1 MTERL
6 RRVDLRN
13 THRTSARLR
22 RRLPVTRTRP
32 DPGSGPGVGPG
43 KAAGVGLRGRPGSGP
58 GSADPPW
65 GGVGTGL
72 DAEAVVEVGA
82 EARPDTSPE
91 ARTVSAETAHAR
103 PGTGPDLSP
112 DARPA
117 AGSGAVPGRE
127 TGASLGPDG
136 PVSGAT
142 SARVVRPPVGGTDGA
157 VPRRPAARHLG
168 VADPAD
174 RAAALVD
181 AVRLR
186 LAEAG
191 APPTDGSVAAALRA
205 AQPSLGGDAVLDA
218 VRTLRAELVGAG
230 PLDPLLA
237 EPGVTDVLVN
247 GPEEIW
253 VDRGGGL
260 ERATGIRFPDAVAV
274 RRLAHRLAT
283 AAGRRLDDARP
294 WVDAR
299 LPDGTRLHAVLPP
312 IASGCTHISLRTSR
326 THPFTLPELVAGGSL
341 PPSGAELL
349 HGLLRA
355 RLSLLISGGTGT
367 GKTTLLA
374 ALLGLVPHDER
385 IVLAEDSA
393 ELRPDH
399 PHVVRLQSR
408 PPNQESLGELTLRD
422 LVRQALRMRPDRLV
436 VGEVRGAEVVDLLSA
451 LNTGHEGGCGTVHA
465 NTAADVPARLEALGS
480 LAGLDRVS
488 LHSQL
493 RAALD
498 VVVHL
503 VRDPATG
510 LRRVSALHVLIEDR
524 NGLARTAPAVG
535 FAADGTC
542 ELGTGWEQLR
552 RSCAARG
559 VELADPRRGD
569 VGLDTTCPDNTD
581 PDATDGPAA
590 LAAIGSLGGDTG
602 GAGGGGGAAAGVAM
616 KPVGAGR

>member
-1 MTERL
+1 M
-6 RRVDLRN
+6 V
-13 THRTSARLR
+13 
-22 RRLPVTRTRP
+22 
-32 DPGSGPGVGPG
+32 
-43 KAAGVGLRGRPGSGP
+43 
-58 GSADPPW
+58 
-65 GGVGTGL
+65 
-72 DAEAVVEVGA
+72 VGA
-82 EARPDTSPE
+82 EAE
-91 ARTVSAETAHAR
+91 
-103 PGTGPDLSP
+103 
-112 DARPA
+112 
-117 AGSGAVPGRE
+117 
-127 TGASLGPDG
+127 
-136 PVSGAT
+136 
-142 SARVVRPPVGGTDGA
+142 
-157 VPRRPAARHLG
+157 PRRPAARHLG
-168 VADPAD
+168 TGEPAD

-191 APPTDGSVAAALRA
+191 APPTDESVAAALRA
-205 AQPSLGGDAVLDA
+205 ARPPLGGGDVLDA

-247 GPEEIW
+247 GPDEIW

-260 ERATGIRFPDAVAV
+260 QRASGIRFPDAAAV

-312 IASGCTHISLRTSR
+312 IAAGCTHISLRTSR
-326 THPFTLPELVAGGSL
+326 SQPFTLAELVAGGSL
-341 PPSGAELL
+341 PEDGAELL
-349 HGLLRA
+349 GGILRA

-436 VGEVRGAEVVDLLSA
+436 VGEVRGAEVVDLLAA

-498 VVVHL
+498 VVIHL

-510 LRRVSALHVLIEDR
+510 LRRVAALHVLDEAR
-524 NGLARTAPAVG
+524 HGLARTTEAVA
-535 FAADGTC
+535 FPADGGC
-542 ELGTGWEQLR
+542 QIGPGWDRLR
-552 RSCAARG
+552 GACAERG
-559 VELADPRRGD
+559 VELAPPA
-569 VGLDTTCPDNTD
+569 GLPAPARTGAGVPTTAD
-581 PDATDGPAA
+581 
-590 LAAIGSLGGDTG
+590 
-602 GAGGGGGAAAGVAM
+602 GGGGQ
-616 KPVGAGR
+616 